1 METHTASISRC
12 RERPFVMAFSKRS
25 CVSRSCL
32 RCFVFVMEI
41 IMGLLLGA
49 LLGWAVGWRLGAAYR
64 AFFEPSFLP
73 TFEAVRTWYYMP
85 ATFANYGLYAGAFVG
100 VVIIRLCSQ
109 KLLKDRIISLFEKG
123 QTQPQQLACA
133 LDQDQRKIGS
143 ILESLIQKGQLRVPD
158 DSDKIQIFEK
168 NNERNHK
175 MKKTSALCAT
185 LLLSFL
191 LFGCLPSLQPLY
203 TDDTIVFDE
212 ALLGKWYGEDGG
224 SWSFTNESQ
233 KGYNLRVVDNGGKE
247 AQFEV
252 HLVQL
257 GEHRFIDLYPGET
270 TAFENTPEMYG
281 FNIVPAHT
289 FMKIELSEPNLL
301 LQWVCLNEVIED
313 DPNLLKHEEFEDGN
327 SILITAKSEN
337 IQRVILEHLDTVIKE
352 DGGEE
357 FRRCP
362 KIFSKE
368 DVIFEE
374 KLLGLWET
382 EDGLYLDII
391 GVENGYDILVDESG
405 QLQEFKGALYTFA
418 GQTILGLYSSPPSK
432 EEIEAE
438 LHLLPDILMLVESI
452 EPQLKIRH
460 IEWNQIDA
468 FLKNTSHQ
476 LFDGPPEPDY
486 VFQRVPEETAPD
498 DPPEG

>member
-133 LDQDQRKIGS
+133 LDWDKRKIKS
-143 ILESLIQKGQLRVPD
+143 ILEQLIQKGQLRIPD
-158 DSDKIQIFEK
+158 GSDDINQK

-175 MKKTSALCAT
+175 MNKTSAMCAA

-191 LFGCLPSLQPLY
+191 LFGCLPSLRPLY

-212 ALLGKWYGEDGG
+212 ALLGKWYSEDGG
-224 SWSFTNESQ
+224 SWSFIKEGER
-233 KGYNLRVVDNGGKE
+233 GYDLRVLDDDGRE
-247 AQFEV
+247 ARFEV
-252 HLVQL
+252 YLVQL
-257 GEHRFIDLYPGET
+257 GEHRFIDLYPGENK
-270 TAFENTPEMYG
+270 AFENSPEMYG
-281 FNIVPAHT
+281 FNLVPAHT
-289 FMKIELSEPNLL
+289 FMKLELSEPNLL

-313 DPNLLKHEEFEDGN
+313 DPNLLKHEELDDGD
-327 SILITAKSEN
+327 SILITAKSED
-337 IQRVILEHLDTVIKE
+337 IQRVVLENLDKIIE
-352 DGGEE
+352 EEGSGE

-362 KIFSKE
+362 AVFSEE
-368 DVIFEE
+368 DIVFEE
-374 KLLGLWET
+374 KLIGLWET
-382 EDGLYLDII
+382 EDDFCLDII
-391 GVENGYDILVDESG
+391 DWENGYDILVDESG
-405 QLQEFKGALYTFA
+405 QLQEFKGVLYTFA

-460 IEWNQIDA
+460 IEWDQIDA